1 MEYVKLQDAIKHDNS
16 SKCTVLE
23 YVMQNTE
30 INIGVA
36 EITGRYPDVGYAVN
50 LKCTEMGYVVKGSGR
65 LVTESN
71 SVELGEGDVVLIP
84 AGERYYW
91 EGTMTVVLP
100 VAPAWYPEQHI
111 TNLTPEDESVHPLL

>member
-111 TNLTPEDESVHPLL
+111 TNLTPEEESVHPLL